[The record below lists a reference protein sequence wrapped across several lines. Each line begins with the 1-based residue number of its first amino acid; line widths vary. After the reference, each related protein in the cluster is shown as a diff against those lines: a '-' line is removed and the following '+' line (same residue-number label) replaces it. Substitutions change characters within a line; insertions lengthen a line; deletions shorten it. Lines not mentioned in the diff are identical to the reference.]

1 MSYSVKEI
9 YLTIQ
14 GEGVQTGK
22 EAVFCRFS
30 GCNLWT
36 GREEDR
42 HKAICKFCDTDFFG
56 VDGENGGKYSSV
68 NDLIKKIEQCWL
80 DDSNEKFIV
89 FTGGEPLL
97 QLDQKLIDKLHKKG
111 FKIAIETNG
120 TMLPPNNIDWICVS
134 PKKNA
139 KLVLLKGDELKLVY
153 PQQGFEPE
161 QFEKLDFDHFCVQPM
176 DGKDLQKNIL
186 ECISYCIENPLWR
199 LSLQTH
205 KILGIR

>member
-42 HKAICKFCDTDFFG
+42 HKATCKFCDTDFFG
-56 VDGENGGKYSSV
+56 VDGENGGKYSSA
-68 NDLIKKIEQCWL
+68 NDLIKQIEECWS
-80 DDSNEKFIV
+80 DDSKEKFIV

-97 QLDQKLIDKLHKKG
+97 QLDQKLIDNLHKKG

-153 PQQGFEPE
+153 PQPGFEPE
-161 QFEKLDFDHFCVQPM
+161 QFESLDFDHFCLQPM

-186 ECISYCIENPLWR
+186 ECVSYCIENPLWR

>member
-1 MSYSVKEI
+1 MSYRIKEI
-9 YLTIQ
+9 YFTIQ
-14 GEGVQTGK
+14 GEGVHTGK

-42 HKAICKFCDTDFFG
+42 HKATCTFCDTDFFG
-56 VDGENGGKYSSV
+56 LDGENGGKYSSV
-68 NDLIKKIEQCWL
+68 NDLAKKIEECWPNNSK
-80 DDSNEKFIV
+80 DKFIV
-89 FTGGEPLL
+89 FTGGEPLI
-97 QLDQKLIDKLHKKG
+97 QLDQDLIDHLHHKG

-153 PQQGFEPE
+153 PQPGFEPE
-161 QFEKLDFDHFCVQPM
+161 QFESLDFDHFCVQPM

-186 ECISYCIENPLWR
+186 ECVSYCIENPLWR

-205 KILGIR
+205 KIMGIR

>member
-1 MSYSVKEI
+1 MSYRIKEI
-9 YLTIQ
+9 YFTIQ
-14 GEGVQTGK
+14 GEGVHTGK

-42 HKAICKFCDTDFFG
+42 HKATCTFCDTDFFG

-68 NDLIKKIEQCWL
+68 YDLAKKIEECWPNNSE
-80 DDSNEKFIV
+80 DKFIV
-89 FTGGEPLL
+89 FTGGEPLI
-97 QLDQKLIDKLHKKG
+97 QLDQELIDYLHEKG

-153 PQQGFEPE
+153 PQPGFEPE
-161 QFEKLDFDHFCVQPM
+161 QFESLDFDHFCVQPM

-186 ECISYCIENPLWR
+186 ECVSYCIENPLWR

>member
-42 HKAICKFCDTDFFG
+42 HKATCKFCDTDFFG
-56 VDGENGGKYSSV
+56 VDGENGGKYSSA
-68 NDLIKKIEQCWL
+68 NDLIKQIEECWS
-80 DDSNEKFIV
+80 DDSKEKFIV

-97 QLDQKLIDKLHKKG
+97 QLDQKLIDNLHKKG

-153 PQQGFEPE
+153 PQPGFEPE
-161 QFEKLDFDHFCVQPM
+161 QFESLDFDHFCVQPM

>member
-1 MSYSVKEI
+1 MSYRVKEI

-42 HKAICKFCDTDFFG
+42 HKATCKFCDTDFFG
-56 VDGENGGKYSSV
+56 VDGENGGKYSSA
-68 NDLIKKIEQCWL
+68 NDLIKQIEECWS
-80 DDSNEKFIV
+80 DDSKEKFIV

-97 QLDQKLIDKLHKKG
+97 QLDQKLIDELHKKG

>member
-42 HKAICKFCDTDFFG
+42 HKATCKFCDTDFFG
-56 VDGENGGKYSSV
+56 VDGENGGKYSSA
-68 NDLIKKIEQCWL
+68 NDLIKQIEECWS
-80 DDSNEKFIV
+80 DDSKEKFIV

-97 QLDQKLIDKLHKKG
+97 QLDQKLIDNLHKKG

-153 PQQGFEPE
+153 PQPGFEPE
-161 QFEKLDFDHFCVQPM
+161 QFESLDFDHFCVQPM

-186 ECISYCIENPLWR
+186 ECVSYCIE
-199 LSLQTH
+199 
-205 KILGIR
+205 IRCGD

>member
-1 MSYSVKEI
+1 MSYRIKEI
-9 YLTIQ
+9 YFTIQ
-14 GEGVQTGK
+14 GEGVHTGK

-42 HKAICKFCDTDFFG
+42 HKATCTFCDTDFFG

-68 NDLIKKIEQCWL
+68 HDLAKKIEECWPNNSE
-80 DDSNEKFIV
+80 DKFIV
-89 FTGGEPLL
+89 FTGGEPLI
-97 QLDQKLIDKLHKKG
+97 QLDQELIDYLHEKG

-153 PQQGFEPE
+153 PQPGFEPE
-161 QFEKLDFDHFCVQPM
+161 QFESLDFDHFCVQPM

-186 ECISYCIENPLWR
+186 ECVSYCIENPLWR

>member
-14 GEGVQTGK
+14 GEGVHTGK

-30 GCNLWT
+30 GCNLWS

-42 HKAICKFCDTDFFG
+42 DKATCTFCDTDFFG
-56 VDGENGGKYSSV
+56 VDGENGGKYSSTY
-68 NDLIKKIEQCWL
+68 DLIKKIEECWSY
-80 DDSNEKFIV
+80 DSKEKFVV